1 MQVQLL
7 GKPYKTR
14 AEAEKQLNV
23 LFIHAKKVSDN
34 KWQNGTSQIWI
45 DTNNQIVINYGK

>member
-1 MQVQLL
+1 MNTQVL
-7 GKPYKTR
+7 GKPYKTKTD
-14 AEAEKQLNV
+14 AVKYISI
-23 LFIHAKKVSDN
+23 LFPNAVKVGVN